1 MRYVNVTAIHSV
13 VGTLFVRDRHV
24 VWFPRELFSGS

>member
-1 MRYVNVTAIHSV
+1 MRYVNVTANDAV

-24 VWFPRELFSGS
+24 VLFTREVFSGF

>member
-1 MRYVNVTAIHSV
+1 MRYVNVTVIDTV

-24 VWFPRELFSGS
+24 ALYTREVFSTE